1 MVAPSRVSEPFEAR
15 SLNSLMRREPVRWS
29 SAFIPT
35 LRDDPADAEAVSHK
49 LLVRAGYVRQLMAG
63 VYTMTPLG
71 FRSLRKVEGIIREEI
86 DRIGA
91 QEFRLPCIHPREI
104 WEKSGRWDSVGEEMF
119 RLTDRKGAELALG
132 MTHEEIFAYHAAEL
146 RSYKSLPQI
155 WYQFQSKFRDE
166 ARPKSG
172 ILRVREFTM
181 KDSYS
186 FDIDQAGLD
195 HAFDQHFEAYRR
207 IFKRL
212 AFEVVAVEA
221 SSGVMGGSQSIE
233 FMMKSDA
240 GEDWV
245 AHCEKCGYAA
255 NIEKAQSV
263 LPEPKDGDGLE
274 APEKFP
280 TPGVR
285 TIEDLEKLEGGAAA
299 ERQIKTLV
307 YDIDGKTILILLR
320 GDQQLS
326 DQKLIDQVEA
336 ESIRAAEPKEIRA
349 ALGAAPGSL
358 GAVGAGD
365 VYVIADEALRGRRD
379 MVTGANE
386 DGFHLRGVDVE
397 RDIDVKAWLD
407 LREAKSGE
415 GCPMCQA
422 PLAVHKT
429 IEVGHIFKLGTRYS
443 EVMGA
448 NVQNEQGQ
456 SVPIVMG
463 SYGIGLERNM
473 AAVVEANHDENGI
486 CWPVNVAPYEVV
498 VTVVKPKDVDCHEA
512 GERLYEKLTES
523 GIDVLIDDR
532 DERPGVKFKD
542 ADLIGIPYRVT
553 VGPKGLADGIFEF
566 VRRRDGQKR
575 DLPLEHAVET
585 IVEAVLDER
594 S

>member
-1 MVAPSRVSEPFEAR
+1 M
-15 SLNSLMRREPVRWS
+15 RWS
-29 SAFIPT
+29 NAFIPT

-49 LLVRAGYVRQLMAG
+49 LLVRAGFVRQLMAG
-63 VYTMTPLG
+63 VYSITPLG
-71 FRSLRKVEGIIREEI
+71 YRALRKLENIVREEI
-86 DRIGA
+86 DRIGG

-119 RLTDRKGAELALG
+119 RLTDRKGADLALG
-132 MTHEEIFAYHAAEL
+132 MTHEEIFAHHAVEL

-212 AFEVVAVEA
+212 CFEVVAVEA
-221 SSGVMGGSQSIE
+221 SSGLMGGNQSVE
-233 FMMKSDA
+233 FMLKSDA

-245 AHCEKCGYAA
+245 AHCTGCGYAA
-255 NIEKAQSV
+255 NLEKAQSE
-263 LPEPKDGDGLE
+263 LPAVEDGEGLS
-274 APEKFP
+274 APEQFA
-280 TPGVR
+280 TPGVK
-285 TIEDLEKLEGGAAA
+285 TIEDLAKMEGGAPA

-307 YDIDGKTILILLR
+307 YNVDAKTILILLR
-320 GDQQLS
+320 GDQQLAE
-326 DQKLIDQVEA
+326 QKLLDQVEA
-336 ESIRAAEPKEIRA
+336 TTILPAEPKEIRE
-349 ALGAAPGSL
+349 ALGASPGSL
-358 GAVGAGD
+358 GAVGVGE
-365 VYVIADEALRGRRD
+365 VFIIADEALRGRRD

-407 LREAKSGE
+407 LREVRGGE
-415 GCPMCQA
+415 ACPMCQSD
-422 PLAVHKT
+422 LSVHKT
-429 IEVGHIFKLGTRYS
+429 IEVGHIFKLGTTYS

-448 NVQNEQGQ
+448 NVQNAQGE
-456 SVPIVMG
+456 SVPLVMG
-463 SYGIGLERNM
+463 SYGIGLERNL
-473 AAVVEANHDENGI
+473 AAVVEANHDANGI

-498 VTVVKPKDVDCHEA
+498 VTVVKPKDVECHEA
-512 GERLYEKLTES
+512 GERLYERLIES
-523 GIDVLIDDR
+523 GIDVMIDDR

-542 ADLIGIPYRVT
+542 AELVGFPYRVT
-553 VGPKGLADGIFEF
+553 IGPKGLADGIFEF
-566 VRRRDGQKR
+566 VRRRDGQKK
-575 DLPLEHAVET
+575 DLRIEHAVET
-585 IVEAVLDER
+585 IVEAVLDDR
-594 S
+594 F

>member
-1 MVAPSRVSEPFEAR
+1 
-15 SLNSLMRREPVRWS
+15 VRWS

-63 VYTMTPLG
+63 VYTLTPLG
-71 FRSLRKVEGIIREEI
+71 FRSLRKIEGIIREEI
-86 DRIGA
+86 DRIGG

-119 RLTDRKGAELALG
+119 RLTDRKGADLALG
-132 MTHEEIFAYHAAEL
+132 MTHEEIFAYHATEL

-212 AFEVVAVEA
+212 CFDVVAVEA
-221 SSGVMGGSQSIE
+221 SSGVMGGNQSVE
-233 FMMKSDA
+233 FMQKSDA

-255 NIEKAQSV
+255 NLEKAQSV
-263 LPEPKDGDGLE
+263 LATPDDAEGLA

-280 TPGVR
+280 TPGVK
-285 TIEDLEKLEGGAAA
+285 TIEDLAKLEGGADAD
-299 ERQIKTLV
+299 RQIKTLV
-307 YDIDGKTILILLR
+307 YDVDDKTILILLQ
-320 GDQQLS
+320 GDHQLAE
-326 DQKLIDQVEA
+326 QKLLDQVEA
-336 ESIRAAEPKEIRA
+336 SSIRAAEPAEIRA
-349 ALGAAPGSL
+349 ALGASPGSL
-358 GAVGAGD
+358 GAVGVGD
-365 VYVIADEALRGRRD
+365 LFVIADEALRGRRD
-379 MVTGANE
+379 MVTGANQ
-386 DGFHLRGVDVE
+386 DGFHLRGVDIQ

-407 LREAKSGE
+407 LREARSGE

-422 PLAVHKT
+422 PLSVHKT
-429 IEVGHIFKLGTRYS
+429 IEVGHIFKLGTKYS
-443 EVMGA
+443 EAMGA
-448 NVQNEQGQ
+448 NVQNAKGE
-456 SVPIVMG
+456 SVPLVMG
-463 SYGIGLERNM
+463 SYGIGLERNL

-512 GERLYEKLTES
+512 GERLYEKLLES

-532 DERPGVKFKD
+532 DERPGVKFND
-542 ADLIGIPYRVT
+542 ADLVGFPYRVT
-553 VGPKGLADGIFEF
+553 VGPKGLSDGVFEF

-575 DLPLEHAVET
+575 DLPIEHAVET

-594 S
+594 F